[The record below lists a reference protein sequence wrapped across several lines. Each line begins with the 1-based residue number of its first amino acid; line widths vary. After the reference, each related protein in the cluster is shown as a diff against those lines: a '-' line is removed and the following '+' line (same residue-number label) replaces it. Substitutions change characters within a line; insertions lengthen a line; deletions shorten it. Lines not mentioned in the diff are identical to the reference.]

1 MSLTISVQIED
12 AEAVALWKRVG
23 GVVERFGIDSSASFL
38 VTTDPYVA
46 LQVFR
51 NTKNSGGKVFLKV
64 FHHPSF
70 FSYTIES
77 VLIGSNPSV
86 SVLADESACYTGSSQ
101 RITRSKLI
109 AHVVEPGVLSWVH
122 INTLLQQT

>member
-1 MSLTISVQIED
+1 MTVSVQIEN

-23 GVVERFGIDSSASFL
+23 GVVERFGIDFSASFL

-51 NTKNSGGKVFLKV
+51 NTKNGGGEILFEV

-77 VLIGSNPSV
+77 VLVGSNPSV

-109 AHVVEPGVLSWVH
+109 AHVVESGVLSWVH